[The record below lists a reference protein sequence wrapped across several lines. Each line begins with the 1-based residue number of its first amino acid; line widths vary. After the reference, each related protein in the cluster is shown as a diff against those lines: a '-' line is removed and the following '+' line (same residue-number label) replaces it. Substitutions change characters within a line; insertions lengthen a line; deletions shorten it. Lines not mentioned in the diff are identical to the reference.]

1 MSSEYSIYS
10 PFDPDKHKET
20 YKNYLEVLSLED
32 GSVVYAIPSH
42 QEKAMALA
50 RERLGVTREL
60 IYDMCPTQYYADF
73 LNWLLSLTNSVSVW
87 NNMIS
92 CWSINKKRA
101 ATLRMLK
108 TKGLYKGPIPLLLS
122 DPR

>member
-10 PFDPDKHKET
+10 PFDPDKHKDT
-20 YKNYLEVLSLED
+20 YKNYLEVLLLEN

-50 RERLGVTREL
+50 CERLGVTREL

-73 LNWLLSLTNSVSVW
+73 W

-92 CWSINKKRA
+92 CWSINKKQA

-122 DPR
+122 DPK